1 MPWNEKYKLQEKYE
15 KENKDKFDFVT
26 LRLNKEVD
34 ADIIKRIEGSKRGTV
49 LKELIRKGLEAE
61 SCEDDGK

>member
-49 LKELIRKGLEAE
+49 LKELIR
-61 SCEDDGK
+61 